1 MVSFAESVDTVV
13 VNLREIAPKGFLGV
27 PRIWEKMQQSIDY
40 RIRDT
45 TPVQRRVF
53 EICMRLG
60 RPVAEVARILGYGS
74 PSAFTAM
81 FRRALGKTPRGYFDP
96 AGRAA

>member
-1 MVSFAESVDTVV
+1 V

-45 TPVQRRVF
+45 TPVQHRVF
-53 EICMRLG
+53 EICMKLAH
-60 RPVAEVARILGYGS
+60 AESL
-74 PSAFTAM
+74 
-81 FRRALGKTPRGYFDP
+81 
-96 AGRAA
+96 